1 MKIINTFCQ
10 FSLFLETVK
19 VIMCFSTKLSDL
31 MEYVDNNNAETTKKV
46 GDIKK
51 FHLTVL
57 S

>member
-1 MKIINTFCQ
+1 MKNTNTFCQ
-10 FSLFLETVK
+10 FSLFLEKVK
-19 VIMCFSTKLSDL
+19 VIMCFPTKLSDL
-31 MEYVDNNNAETTKKV
+31 KEYVDNNNAQTSMKV